1 MKVSDDQLKQIEAL
15 CRAMPITRMLDYGVG
30 REAADLTHRM
40 AREGRTWDI
49 VLEELA
55 EQQEMLA
62 HAEQDCAAARE
73 FWHAA
78 AASLIFA
85 QMAFNADSERKRN
98 LYRQMTRCFSRFAA
112 LSEFRVSRIELPY
125 QRGLLFGW
133 HFHTSAAEVGGSVI
147 VFGGMSGWSTAYRSM
162 AVALCRCGLDCL
174 LVDGPGQGDSR
185 LEGGI
190 LADAD
195 VTSGFSR
202 FVDWIQECTP
212 GRRIGLW
219 GNSYGGLLA
228 ALTATHDRRIQ
239 ACCINGGPLLT
250 ELPPFRTAQ
259 EQFAAMF
266 GESDPAALTTV
277 LSALAF
283 DGERAPLVCPTLVL
297 EGGADPL
304 VPLGAQRGFLVGNR
318 HPLSRVETWPD
329 GEHTIYNHPT
339 ERNAR
344 ASAWFAEALAPSAT
358 IMPWGGTQ

>member
-1 MKVSDDQLKQIEAL
+1 MHLSEEQLKQIEAL
-15 CRAMPITRMLDYGVG
+15 CRAMSITRMVDYGMS
-30 REAADLTHRM
+30 REAAEFTHRM
-40 AREGRTWDI
+40 AREGRAWDI

-55 EQQEMLA
+55 EQQKAKA
-62 HAEQDCAAARE
+62 HAQQDHVAARE
-73 FWHAA
+73 LWHSAA
-78 AASLIFA
+78 VSLIFA
-85 QMAFNADSERKRN
+85 QMAFNADDERKRN
-98 LYRQMTRCFSRFAA
+98 LYRQMTQCFSRFAA
-112 LSEFRVSRIELPY
+112 LSEFRVSRIELSY
-125 QRGLLFGW
+125 RQGKLFGW
-133 HFHTSAAEVGGSVI
+133 HFHTSAAEAGGSVI

-162 AVALCRCGLDCL
+162 AEALCRRGLDCL

-190 LADAD
+190 VADAD
-195 VTSGFSR
+195 FSSGLSR
-202 FVDWIQECTP
+202 FVDWIQERTP
-212 GRRIGLW
+212 ARRAGLW

-228 ALTATHDRRIQ
+228 ALTAARDRRIE
-239 ACCINGGPLLT
+239 ACCINGGPMFT

-266 GESDPAALTTV
+266 GESDPAALTTI

-318 HPLSRVETWPD
+318 HPLSRVETWRD
-329 GEHTIYNHPT
+329 GEHTIYNHPA

-344 ASAWFAEALAPSAT
+344 AAAWFAEEALAPSAR
-358 IMPWGGTQ
+358 